1 MFFDSILFIDCYLS
15 DANRKRLVSH
25 FANMLY
31 IGAVLTVFTVI
42 RLALLN
48 VKVSKASLQNISR
61 LAFLVIAL
69 RKPS

>member
-1 MFFDSILFIDCYLS
+1 MG
-15 DANRKRLVSH
+15 KRLVSH

-31 IGAVLTVFTVI
+31 IGAVLTVLTVT
-42 RLALLN
+42 RLALIN
-48 VKVSKASLQNISR
+48 VIVSKASLKNISR

>member
-1 MFFDSILFIDCYLS
+1 MG
-15 DANRKRLVSH
+15 KRLVSH

-31 IGAVLTVFTVI
+31 IGAVLTVFAVT
-42 RLALLN
+42 RLALIS

>member
-1 MFFDSILFIDCYLS
+1 MGVVG
-15 DANRKRLVSH
+15 KRLVSH

-31 IGAVLTVFTVI
+31 IGAVLTVFAVT
-42 RLALLN
+42 RLALIS

>member
-1 MFFDSILFIDCYLS
+1 MNS
-15 DANRKRLVSH
+15 DRLGLMGKRLVSH

>member
-1 MFFDSILFIDCYLS
+1 MG
-15 DANRKRLVSH
+15 KRLVSH

-31 IGAVLTVFTVI
+31 IGAVITVFAVT

-48 VKVSKASLQNISR
+48 VNASKASLQSISR